1 MTAKE
6 TYIPQVND
14 YVEWKP
20 HIKGWIYYKDNEYLT
35 IETKVRPKDNIN
47 LLDAPF
53 HANNRLLVICYESDW
68 KNLKYIKSR
77 ESIYEE
83 EENTLEVVGACF
95 G

>member
-1 MTAKE
+1 MS
-6 TYIPQVND
+6 YIPKVND

-20 HIKGWIYYKDNEYLT
+20 HIKGWIYYKDKEYLT
-35 IETKVRPKDNIN
+35 IETRVRPKDNTN
-47 LLDAPF
+47 FLAAPF

-83 EENTLEVVGACF
+83 EENSISPGC
-95 G
+95 